1 MAPRKEK
8 TEKVSGDAAADTI
21 LTYLRKQNRPYSA
34 TDVSANLHNKVTKA
48 AAAKILKD
56 LHEKK
61 EIEGRASGKQIV
73 YHCVQSVDDAVT
85 PEHLAE
91 IDNTISTLRAETTTA
106 TASAKTLRASL
117 ASLNTTLSTSD
128 LRSSI
133 AKLEAEREDYE
144 TRLGA
149 LRGGQ
154 IRPVKKEEKEKADSE
169 WKVWKG
175 IAGRRTNIVKEM
187 WKTVEEVGQGMS
199 AEEKAE
205 LRERLGLDE

>member
-34 TDVSANLHNKVTKA
+34 TDISANLHNKVTKA

-61 EIEGRASGKQIV
+61 DIEGRASGKQIV
-73 YHCVQSVDDAVT
+73 YHCIQSADDTVT

-91 IDNTISTLRAETTTA
+91 IDATISTLRTETTAATA
-106 TASAKTLRASL
+106 TAKTLRAAL

-133 AKLEAEREDYE
+133 ATLEAETAEIE

-149 LRGGQ
+149 LRAGKV
-154 IRPVKKEEKEKADSE
+154 RPVKKEDKEEVEREFKL
-169 WKVWKG
+169 WKG
-175 IAGRRTNIVKEM
+175 VAGRRANIAKEM